1 MFHRDKIKPIRPTL
15 IKPRATKSDP
25 RDVEMDSERGPA
37 ATILAGI
44 RQEIHLP
51 RLVLAAT
58 RGGVL
63 MCVVDES
70 QEITDEDKSE
80 KQSL

>member
-1 MFHRDKIKPIRPTL
+1 MLKWTPN
-15 IKPRATKSDP
+15 
-25 RDVEMDSERGPA
+25 
-37 ATILAGI
+37 AGQPLQSWQGYA
-44 RQEIHLP
+44 RKIHLP

-63 MCVVDES
+63 MRVVDES
-70 QEITDEDKSE
+70 QEVTDEDKSE